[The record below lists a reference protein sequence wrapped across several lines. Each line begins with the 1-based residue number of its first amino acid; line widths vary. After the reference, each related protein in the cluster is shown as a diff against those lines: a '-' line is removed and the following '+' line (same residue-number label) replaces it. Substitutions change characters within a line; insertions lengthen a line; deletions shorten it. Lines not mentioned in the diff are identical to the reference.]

1 MERISIKAEKREN
14 AGKGAARGL
23 RRKGV
28 IPAVLYRE
36 GSSLPIQ
43 LDKAELGRFLHRSG
57 GEQVIVNLAFPG
69 GENRLALVKDY
80 QVDPVK
86 RELLH
91 TDFFEVSLKENIKV
105 VAAIRVAGEP
115 IGVKRDGGALQYGV
129 AEIEIECLPDSIPG
143 HIDVDVSGLA
153 VGHSLHVRDL
163 KLPEGIKVLTP
174 AEEMV
179 ATVAAPKVEEVAAA
193 AAPAEEAA
201 EPEVIKK
208 GKKEEEAPEEKGKAK
223 TEKAKP

>member
-1 MERISIKAEKREN
+1 MERISIKAERRETS
-14 AGKGAARGL
+14 GKGVARSL
-23 RRKGV
+23 RRRGV

-69 GENRLALVKDY
+69 GESRLALVKDY
-80 QVDPVK
+80 QVDPVN

-91 TDFFEVSLKENIKV
+91 TDFFEVSLKEMIKV
-105 VAAIRVAGEP
+105 VAAIRITGEP

-129 AEIEIECLPDSIPG
+129 SQIEIECLPDSIPG
-143 HIDVDVSGLA
+143 HIEVDVSGLGA
-153 VGHSLHVRDL
+153 GHSLHVRDL
-163 KLPEGIKVLTP
+163 SLPEGIKVLTP
-174 AEEMV
+174 AEEVIASV
-179 ATVAAPKVEEVAAA
+179 AVPKAEEEVAPAAA
-193 AAPAEEAA
+193 AAEAA

-208 GKKEEEAPEEKGKAK
+208 GKEKEEEETKTKAEK
-223 TEKAKP
+223 